1 MKGRHEPMDCRRALK
16 IVHGLFYG
24 GAGILLLAI
33 LTLSLF
39 RAALVPLV
47 IILSVLGIV
56 SAAAAILLGC
66 RWLRCPRCGASLL
79 LGGRIPSSLPN
90 FCPACGAPLA

>member
-66 RWLRCPRCGASLL
+66 RWLRCPCCGASLL